1 VSILNSNHNT
11 VQNNKLKTSK
21 VILYN
26 EPTVPEIQLK
36 KLGKFIEDT
45 FPVKIEIRD
54 NFFQNSD
61 KRIFKKIASTRVFD
75 LKKPFKAYTPTI
87 EEIQVEVQNKDM
99 SNREEM
105 TLYDGFEFQKIISE
119 FISKDEDQIDT
130 LHIIFTNKLT
140 CTFDESD
147 FRYHARAIIGSNPAI
162 ISTSGIIEAPAKPK
176 QYYLDLMTDFSKE
189 RVEEIKAKYKGEFL
203 EYNDTRISEIIEGYL
218 LQAIMYYETGDAFCE
233 NKECRLYNSHWQND
247 LLYLQLKNKK
257 LCKKHE
263 KDLKELNQSRID

>member
-1 VSILNSNHNT
+1 
-11 VQNNKLKTSK
+11 LKTSK
-21 VILYN
+21 IILYD

-36 KLGKFIEDT
+36 KLEKFIADT
-45 FPVKIEIRD
+45 FPVKIEIRG

-61 KRIFKKIASTRVFD
+61 QSIFEKIVSTRVFD
-75 LKKPFKAYTPTI
+75 LKKPFKIHTPTT
-87 EEIQVEVQNKDM
+87 EENQDEVQKKDR

-105 TLYDGFEFQKIISE
+105 TLYDGFEFQKIVSE
-119 FISKDEDQIDT
+119 FISKDENQIDT

-147 FRYHARAIIGSNPAI
+147 FRYHARAIIGSNPVI

-176 QYYLDLMTDFSKE
+176 QYYLDLMTDFTKE

-203 EYNDTRISEIIEGYL
+203 EYNDPRMSEIIEGYL

-233 NKECRLYNSHWQND
+233 NKECRLYNSHWQKD
-247 LLYLQLKNKK
+247 LLHLQLKNKK
-257 LCKKHE
+257 LCRKHE
-263 KDLKELNQSRID
+263 KDLKELNQS